1 MSTEVMNCLQY
12 SIGSC
17 FLCPV

>member
-1 MSTEVMNCLQY
+1 MEVTNCLQY

-17 FLCPV
+17 FICPV